1 MTAEH
6 LVGQPVD
13 LASSRRAAPLAA
25 ALDASLTEVAAG
37 PFSSA
42 LRWWVASKGDG
53 IELHVTWALHVPA
66 RVLRATRVA
75 AGTALL
81 AVRLAVAVSG
91 FRPVTTLLPGGRN
104 RGVLSI
110 VRCGTPSGPTRAER
124 VLFDVLVR
132 AGRTGPAV
140 PVALAMPQLRSAVEA
155 EGAWLRTVVDS
166 ADGERLR
173 RLLPD
178 DSADVVPPGSLLAI
192 LGSHGDLPH
201 PTSWPGRACNVCSA
215 PRPRSVS
222 ARCQGR
228 RAGRTGRAGRASA
241 QRRDRC
247 GDRIDG
253 AGVGA
258 GQSFR
263 RGHRLISR
271 HVRPVRA

>member
-13 LASSRRAAPLAA
+13 LASSRRASPLAA

-155 EGAWLRTVVDS
+155 EGAWLRTVVD
-166 ADGERLR
+166 
-173 RLLPD
+173 
-178 DSADVVPPGSLLAI
+178 
-192 LGSHGDLPH
+192 
-201 PTSWPGRACNVCSA
+201 
-215 PRPRSVS
+215 
-222 ARCQGR
+222 
-228 RAGRTGRAGRASA
+228 
-241 QRRDRC
+241 
-247 GDRIDG
+247 
-253 AGVGA
+253 
-258 GQSFR
+258 
-263 RGHRLISR
+263 
-271 HVRPVRA
+271 